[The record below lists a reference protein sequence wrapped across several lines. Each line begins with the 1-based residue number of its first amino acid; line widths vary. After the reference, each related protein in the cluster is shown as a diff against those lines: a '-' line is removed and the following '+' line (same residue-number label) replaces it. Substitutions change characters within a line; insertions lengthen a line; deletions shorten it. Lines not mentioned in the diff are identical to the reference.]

1 MFLINQKQGCVSFQ
15 VSDNCLRS
23 QLFLNFDFVITL
35 KKIFSILLLC
45 CLLLNVLGYHIIFY
59 IRQTE
64 VKAEMK
70 RSLLFHSSKEE
81 DLFIISLNDKKE
93 LDKLEWEG
101 DDEFE
106 LNGEMYDVIE
116 KKNKDGKLIIR
127 CISDKKE
134 TALIQQ
140 YEKLNKETNSKN
152 RSALLL
158 KIVGHAYISPAI
170 TSISTDTKPMTAKFL
185 FNTEIIS
192 SYCHDVLTPPP
203 QVC

>member
-1 MFLINQKQGCVSFQ
+1 
-15 VSDNCLRS
+15 
-23 QLFLNFDFVITL
+23 
-35 KKIFSILLLC
+35 
-45 CLLLNVLGYHIIFY
+45 
-59 IRQTE
+59 
-64 VKAEMK
+64 MK
-70 RSLLFHSSKEE
+70 RSLLLHSSKEE
-81 DLFIISLNDKKE
+81 DLFVLSLNDKKE
-93 LDKLEWEG
+93 LEKLEWEG

-134 TALIQQ
+134 TALLSQ
-140 YEKLNKETNSKN
+140 YEKINREANSKN
-152 RSALLL
+152 KSALLL

-170 TSISTDTKPMTAKFL
+170 VSISLEPEPMIARFL
-185 FNTEIIS
+185 FNTEILS